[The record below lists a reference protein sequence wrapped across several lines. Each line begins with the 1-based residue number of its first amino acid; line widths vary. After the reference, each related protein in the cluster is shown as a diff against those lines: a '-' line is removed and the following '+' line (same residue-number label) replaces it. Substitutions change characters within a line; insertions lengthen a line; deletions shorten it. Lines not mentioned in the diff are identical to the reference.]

1 MLIIEQQFSYGVTFL
16 RETFIPTLNQML
28 VMLIFILAGY
38 VLNKAHVLGNK
49 SDKVMS
55 KLENNLFVP
64 ALIINTFMMNC
75 TLENIKAS
83 WKYIV
88 YSAGLLV
95 IAMLIAHFVAKLF
108 TNNEYGIHIFEYA
121 LTFGNFSFMGNAV
134 VLALLG
140 EEMLFKYMI
149 FTLPMNIVV
158 YTWGTFILT
167 PNDAEGRSFG
177 IKRLINPIIISLI
190 IGLILGLTN
199 AQQYMPYALKASL
212 ESASKCMSP
221 MAMILT
227 GFVMADYPLKTLVT
241 KKRIYTVTA
250 LRLIVIPSIFLTLL
264 KLIKAPQ
271 EMIILALFAYAT
283 PLGLNTVIFPSAYG
297 GDTKTGARMASISH
311 VLCIFTIPL
320 MYMLFIG

>member
-1 MLIIEQQFSYGVTFL
+1 M
-16 RETFIPTLNQML
+16 RETFIPTFNQML
-28 VMLIFILAGY
+28 VMLIFIVAGF
-38 VLNKAHVLGNK
+38 VLNKMHVLNDDA
-49 SDKVMS
+49 DKVMS
-55 KLENNLFVP
+55 RLENNLFVP
-64 ALIINTFMMNC
+64 ALIINTFMTKC
-75 TLENIKAS
+75 TVENIKAS
-83 WKYIV
+83 WKYIA

-95 IAMLIAHFVAKLF
+95 VAMLIAHFVSKLF
-108 TNNEYGIHIFEYA
+108 SDNEYGIHIFEYA

-177 IKRLINPIIISLI
+177 IKRLINPIIISLV
-190 IGLILGLTN
+190 IGLVLGLTN
-199 AQQYMPYALKASL
+199 AQQYMPYALKAAL

-221 MAMILT
+221 VAMILT
-227 GFVMADYPLKTLVT
+227 GFVMAYYPLKTLIT

-250 LRLIVIPSIFLTLL
+250 LRLIVIPAVFLTLL
-264 KLIKAPQ
+264 KLINAPD
-271 EMIILALFAYAT
+271 EMLVLALFAYAT

-320 MYMLFIG
+320 MYMIFIG